1 MQEAMLFPLHFLA
14 FFPIHIDAYQFFE
27 LLEDRKKTEKN
38 A

>member
-14 FFPIHIDAYQFFE
+14 LFPIHIDVYQFFE
-27 LLEDRKKTEKN
+27 LLEYRKKMEKN